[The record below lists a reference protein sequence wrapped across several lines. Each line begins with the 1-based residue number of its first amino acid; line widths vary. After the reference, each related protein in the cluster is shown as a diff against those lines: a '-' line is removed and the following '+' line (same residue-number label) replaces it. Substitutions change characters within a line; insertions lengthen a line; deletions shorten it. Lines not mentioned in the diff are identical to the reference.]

1 MNKLLMKTIPAAAIR
16 KGIVPFSVYATGE
29 DGHLHQLCEAG
40 NTLDIERDELVSRHG
55 WQLQIAGTDEAAWLA
70 YAGAAVESLIH
81 SHLIR
86 FDDKAEVVLSLVSR
100 AFAHLWNNPGNLAA
114 VTACSSAT
122 HSLVDLILHSKEHTA
137 AFFMSFADERYI
149 LARAVNVSSLSILIG
164 ELLFGKDRDVLWKIG
179 LAGMLR
185 DIGIATLDPGVI
197 NRPQNL
203 TPEEWG
209 TMKQHPLESLRIVQ
223 RAGLPSSTLAAMRQH
238 HERAD
243 GSGYPDGVFLSGI
256 HPYARIVAVA
266 DVYDAITSDRSY
278 RNGRTHV
285 DALREMDDQTGHYDP
300 VSFDALLLIV
310 LNNDRLVDEFK
321 RGQIGSSPGAPN
333 APLNE

>member
-1 MNKLLMKTIPAAAIR
+1 MNKMLMKTIPTAAVR
-16 KGIVPFSVYATGE
+16 KGVVPFSLYATGE
-29 DGHLHQLCEAG
+29 DGHLLQICEAG
-40 NTLDIERDELVSRHG
+40 NSLDIERDELIARHG
-55 WQLQIAGTDEAAWLA
+55 WQLQVPGSDETAWLA
-70 YAGAAVESLIH
+70 YAGEIIDSLIH

-86 FDDKAEVVLSLVSR
+86 FDDKAEVLLSLVTR
-100 AFAHLWNNPGNLAA
+100 AFAYLWNNPGNPAA
-114 VTACSSAT
+114 LTACSTAA

-137 AFFMSFADERYI
+137 AFFTSYTDDRYI

-203 TPEEWG
+203 TPEEWE

-223 RAGLPSSTLAAMRQH
+223 PAGLPSSTLAAIRQH

-243 GSGYPDGVFLSGI
+243 GSGYPDGISLSAI

-266 DVYDAITSDRSY
+266 DVYDAITSDRIY
-278 RNGRTHV
+278 RDGRTHV
-285 DALREMDDQTGHYDP
+285 DALREMDDQTGLYDP

-321 RGQIGSSPGAPN
+321 RGQIGAPPGSAGPH
-333 APLNE
+333 PTE